1 MKSDTLNWKR
11 LAATVA
17 ILLVAVAAIWTYMV
31 KTYESE
37 LGTSNVILVE
47 ESGTILDANS
57 NNELLRLSFDEDAD
71 DLLWSSLEITLVIDG
86 ESNSCS
92 FGSQSNSDQTTGKVS
107 PKLGA
112 DGLTFTTIIDSTDDE
127 EYTYFDLSQQEEVD
141 EENHWMRFSSTDIYL
156 SEGITWAFIEGE
168 DFGDIFEVP
177 EIEMDEDTDERLEWY
192 TYDMS
197 VYRVNPNDGVYILEE
212 NDSWYKV
219 KFLTYYN
226 EDDESRHPTM
236 QIAALNGTVF
246 PALSNP
252 EIVVPSPCKIITEDP
267 DLKYWDADESITLIE
282 NGIDLCDK
290 SCAIEIEVKFETISV
305 EIEPSEIEV

>member
-47 ESGTILDANS
+47 ESGTILDGNS

-71 DLLWSSLEITLVIDG
+71 DLLWSSLEITIVIDG

-92 FGSQSNSDQTTGKVS
+92 FGSQSNSDQITGKVS
-107 PKLGA
+107 PILGA
-112 DGLTFTTIIDSTDDE
+112 DGLTFTTIIDSTGDE

-156 SEGITWAFIEGE
+156 NEGITWAFIEGE

-177 EIEMDEDTDERLEWY
+177 DIEMDEETDERLEWY

-197 VYRVNPNDGVYILEE
+197 VHRVNPNDGVYIIEE

-226 EDDESRHPTM
+226 EDDESRYPTM
-236 QIAALNGTVF
+236 QIAALNGTDF

-252 EIVVPSPCKIITEDP
+252 EIVVPSPCKIITEDQ
-267 DLKYWDADESITLIE
+267 DMKYWDADESIMLIE

-305 EIEPSEIEV
+305 EIEPSEIKI